1 MSTSLFLGRP
11 IVSRSGT
18 SCQVCSYVVC
28 AGFTGV
34 TCPAVP
40 GREGQQT
47 PVTNERTVRVG
58 VRCGYILDLVMMN
71 GRELRKQRTGTTR
84 CQGLTQA
91 SDTGRSDLF
100 LGVCFQLWFRG
111 SRWQARGA
119 RPALESGSRV
129 HRGSHFNWTHSTG
142 RVPMRSSPLVLL
154 LLIGVQAVLNMGG
167 GLAQSAGAANHRA
180 GQQTAANQ
188 RAGQQQRAAGDQLS
202 EHHSS
207 QEHHRTSHHRT
218 KRHHRAA
225 SHSQDRSSVAIH
237 SSSPDPSLPVV
248 DPKLFSKRRYRS
260 SPRVVFSEVPPSHDA
275 LEGEGYDI
283 EGVRGVRV
291 RRRAGSHTMHRGEYS
306 VCDSINTWVGNLT
319 RATDIAGNEV
329 TVLPNVTINN
339 VVKKQFFYE
348 TTCRYPTHRGS
359 GNANGGRPGVRGGK
373 QGPKSGNSGC
383 LGIDSRH
390 WNSYCTNT
398 HIFVSALT
406 TFKERTAWR
415 FIRINAACVCVLSRK
430 SWAGRLGH

>member
-1 MSTSLFLGRP
+1 
-11 IVSRSGT
+11 
-18 SCQVCSYVVC
+18 
-28 AGFTGV
+28 
-34 TCPAVP
+34 
-40 GREGQQT
+40 
-47 PVTNERTVRVG
+47 
-58 VRCGYILDLVMMN
+58 
-71 GRELRKQRTGTTR
+71 
-84 CQGLTQA
+84 
-91 SDTGRSDLF
+91 
-100 LGVCFQLWFRG
+100 
-111 SRWQARGA
+111 
-119 RPALESGSRV
+119 
-129 HRGSHFNWTHSTG
+129 
-142 RVPMRSSPLVLL
+142 MRSSPLVLL

-167 GLAQSAGAANHRA
+167 GLDRSAGASNHKTEQQTAANHRA
-180 GQQTAANQ
+180 GQMD
-188 RAGQQQRAAGDQLS
+188 RAARDHLS
-202 EHHSS
+202 EDHTSQHHR
-207 QEHHRTSHHRT
+207 RTSHHRT
-218 KRHHRAA
+218 KKPHRAA
-225 SHSQDRSSVAIH
+225 SHTQDRSPAIRR
-237 SSSPDPSLPVV
+237 SAVGTSPDPFSPVV
-248 DPKLFSKRRYRS
+248 DPKIFSKRRYRP

-275 LEGEGYDI
+275 LEGEGYDA

-348 TTCRYPTHRGS
+348 TTCRSPTHRGS
-359 GNANGGRPGVRGGK
+359 GVANGGRPGGRGGK
-373 QGPKSGNSGC
+373 QGSKSGNSGC

>member
-1 MSTSLFLGRP
+1 
-11 IVSRSGT
+11 
-18 SCQVCSYVVC
+18 
-28 AGFTGV
+28 
-34 TCPAVP
+34 
-40 GREGQQT
+40 
-47 PVTNERTVRVG
+47 
-58 VRCGYILDLVMMN
+58 
-71 GRELRKQRTGTTR
+71 
-84 CQGLTQA
+84 
-91 SDTGRSDLF
+91 
-100 LGVCFQLWFRG
+100 
-111 SRWQARGA
+111 
-119 RPALESGSRV
+119 
-129 HRGSHFNWTHSTG
+129 
-142 RVPMRSSPLVLL
+142 MRSSPLVLL

-167 GLAQSAGAANHRA
+167 GLARSAGPANHKA

-188 RAGQQQRAAGDQLS
+188 RAGQQQRAAGDHLS

-225 SHSQDRSSVAIH
+225 SRTQDRSPVVTH
-237 SSSPDPSLPVV
+237 STSNSPPDPSIPVV

-260 SPRVVFSEVPPSHDA
+260 SPRVVFSEVLPSHDA

-283 EGVRGVRV
+283 EGVRGMRV

-319 RATDIAGNEV
+319 QATDIAGNEV

-359 GNANGGRPGVRGGK
+359 GNANGGRTGGRGAK
-373 QGPKSGNSGC
+373 QGSKSGC

-398 HIFVSALT
+398 HIFVSALSV
-406 TFKERTAWR
+406 FKERTAWR

-430 SWAGRLGH
+430 SWGGRLGH

>member
-1 MSTSLFLGRP
+1 
-11 IVSRSGT
+11 
-18 SCQVCSYVVC
+18 
-28 AGFTGV
+28 
-34 TCPAVP
+34 
-40 GREGQQT
+40 
-47 PVTNERTVRVG
+47 
-58 VRCGYILDLVMMN
+58 
-71 GRELRKQRTGTTR
+71 
-84 CQGLTQA
+84 
-91 SDTGRSDLF
+91 
-100 LGVCFQLWFRG
+100 
-111 SRWQARGA
+111 
-119 RPALESGSRV
+119 
-129 HRGSHFNWTHSTG
+129 
-142 RVPMRSSPLVLL
+142 MRSSPLVLL

-167 GLAQSAGAANHRA
+167 GLARSAGTASHRVGQHTAANHRA
-180 GQQTAANQ
+180 ARDHA
-188 RAGQQQRAAGDQLS
+188 S
-202 EHHSS
+202 EDHPS
-207 QEHHRTSHHRT
+207 QHHHRTNNNNNNNHHHRS
-218 KRHHRAA
+218 KKPHRAA
-225 SHSQDRSSVAIH
+225 SHAQSRSPAVGRSA
-237 SSSPDPSLPVV
+237 SDSAPDPSAPVV

-275 LEGEGYDI
+275 LEDEGYYDI
-283 EGVRGVRV
+283 EGARGARV
-291 RRRAGSHTMHRGEYS
+291 RRRAGAHTMHRGEYS

-348 TTCRYPTHRGS
+348 TTCRSPTHRGAALAAAAAS
-359 GNANGGRPGVRGGK
+359 AGKRGGK
-373 QGPKSGNSGC
+373 QGSKGGASGC